1 MKDSSDP
8 RRQIVK
14 ASRASSIGL
23 EFAMTSLAGLGG
35 GYWLDKTLD
44 TNPVFTLGGFIL
56 GVCAGFWSL
65 YKAVKQMND
74 EMDKEESS

>member
-44 TNPVFTLGGFIL
+44 TNPVFTLFGFIF

>member
-1 MKDSSDP
+1 
-8 RRQIVK
+8 
-14 ASRASSIGL
+14 
-23 EFAMTSLAGLGG
+23 MTSLAGLGG
-35 GYWLDKTLD
+35 GYWLDKTLE

>member
-1 MKDSSDP
+1 
-8 RRQIVK
+8 
-14 ASRASSIGL
+14 
-23 EFAMTSLAGLGG
+23 MTSLAGLGG

-44 TNPVFTLGGFIL
+44 TNPVFTLSGFIL

>member
-35 GYWLDKTLD
+35 GSWLDKTLE

>member
-1 MKDSSDP
+1 
-8 RRQIVK
+8 
-14 ASRASSIGL
+14 
-23 EFAMTSLAGLGG
+23 MTSLAGLGG

-44 TNPVFTLGGFIL
+44 TNPAFTLGCFIL

>member
-1 MKDSSDP
+1 
-8 RRQIVK
+8 
-14 ASRASSIGL
+14 
-23 EFAMTSLAGLGG
+23 MTSLAGLGG

-44 TNPVFTLGGFIL
+44 TNPAFTLGGFIL

>member
-1 MKDSSDP
+1 VKDSSDP

-44 TNPVFTLGGFIL
+44 TNPVFTLSGFIL